1 MPSRISLR
9 PITPDDESFLYRVY
23 ASTREE
29 ELKLVNWDEPSKT
42 AFLQM
47 QHRAQH
53 QFYQS
58 EFSDA
63 DYSVILWDG
72 QPVGRLYVHR
82 RVDEIS
88 IIDIALLTEHRRA
101 GIGGS
106 LLRDL
111 LGEADQA
118 MKPVR
123 IHVEYNNPAMH
134 LYQRLGFVQI
144 GDTGVYFHMERP
156 PQPAANR

>member
-1 MPSRISLR
+1 MEARISLR
-9 PITPDDESFLYRVY
+9 PITADDEPFLYRVY

-29 ELKLVNWDEPSKT
+29 ELKLVNWDEPSKA

-47 QHRAQH
+47 QHHAQH
-53 QFYQS
+53 QYYQS

-63 DYSVILWDG
+63 EYSVIMCDG

-111 LGEADQA
+111 LAEADQA
-118 MKPVR
+118 MKPIR

-134 LYQRLGFVQI
+134 LYKRLGFVQI
-144 GDTGVYFHMERP
+144 GETGVYFFMERL
-156 PQPAANR
+156 PQGMSKQ